1 MSRQFVRLQQTLT
14 ELIAA
19 HRAVQD
25 YIVNQDD
32 AKLLALA
39 NQTATTLRG
48 TIVRLPAQNSR
59 VIQNIVVGKHNLIE
73 AIRLSVTAYTGIAQ
87 ALQDDTLSYVQTQR
101 EFRRSR
107 KRLEEIGS
115 EVQNA
120 LAEMTLAAAAAA
132 RSGDAAAFLTFD
144 PPDTAPQE
152 LSEAE
157 TSPYN
162 RSFSTEELKRM
173 RAFVATTPQAILAAK
188 GITVNS
194 LKDLGAYL
202 DLFRKT
208 QDEQQATTRDLE
220 QVEQKV
226 RIATNA
232 LKLGP
237 GKQKPDKGGPSML
250 RPDNRVH
257 MGDPDTRI
265 RVVNPY
271 DKAQHITD
279 VSPDDDPRSSQH
291 ALERNTAD
299 SIKVMQE
306 TERELA
312 DLPSKP
318 LAEAEW
324 KPCRLPIWVQTGN
337 FIDEKR
343 WQKAQIE
350 VTGWQMGWVL
360 HNQLVVALPITV
372 VKLGDAALEEHI
384 AGIQKAI
391 EARSQP
397 LVDMNQGKPFTVGG
411 HKGFCYIWFLE
422 RARYNTL
429 GTFRLLSIG
438 FPRATAPVK
447 TVAELPNIV
456 RRNQSQKEGI
466 KQKLSE
472 AQQAAKLLAERKTME
487 QEAERRAEAEGRPG
501 AVREHDGVY
510 EGGYT
515 SMLKRIERINEE
527 LIRLR
532 NKNNIKAPLT
542 RLKLEAEEIE
552 EEIKQQEKELA
563 VTFNKEERAQRQTLI
578 ARIKTEKLAPK
589 LGQMQAILDKCEEM
603 KLERAALLEHAAQLL
618 DAAKQ
623 WMQERKAQEKADG

>member
-1 MSRQFVRLQQTLT
+1 
-14 ELIAA
+14 
-19 HRAVQD
+19 
-25 YIVNQDD
+25 
-32 AKLLALA
+32 
-39 NQTATTLRG
+39 
-48 TIVRLPAQNSR
+48 
-59 VIQNIVVGKHNLIE
+59 
-73 AIRLSVTAYTGIAQ
+73 
-87 ALQDDTLSYVQTQR
+87 
-101 EFRRSR
+101 
-107 KRLEEIGS
+107 
-115 EVQNA
+115 
-120 LAEMTLAAAAAA
+120 
-132 RSGDAAAFLTFD
+132 
-144 PPDTAPQE
+144 
-152 LSEAE
+152 
-157 TSPYN
+157 
-162 RSFSTEELKRM
+162 
-173 RAFVATTPQAILAAK
+173 
-188 GITVNS
+188 
-194 LKDLGAYL
+194 
-202 DLFRKT
+202 
-208 QDEQQATTRDLE
+208 
-220 QVEQKV
+220 
-226 RIATNA
+226 
-232 LKLGP
+232 
-237 GKQKPDKGGPSML
+237 
-250 RPDNRVH
+250 
-257 MGDPDTRI
+257 
-265 RVVNPY
+265 
-271 DKAQHITD
+271 
-279 VSPDDDPRSSQH
+279 
-291 ALERNTAD
+291 
-299 SIKVMQE
+299 
-306 TERELA
+306 
-312 DLPSKP
+312 
-318 LAEAEW
+318 
-324 KPCRLPIWVQTGN
+324 
-337 FIDEKR
+337 
-343 WQKAQIE
+343 
-350 VTGWQMGWVL
+350 MGWVL